1 MTNFLDILLDFVK
14 PILIMNQF
22 YLIKHNS
29 YNVHVYRE

>member
-14 PILIMNQF
+14 PILTMNQF

-29 YNVHVYRE
+29 YNVHVYIE

>member
-1 MTNFLDILLDFVK
+1 MTKFLDILLDFVE
-14 PILIMNQF
+14 PILTMNQF

>member
-14 PILIMNQF
+14 PILTMNQF
-22 YLIKHNS
+22 YLIKNNS

>member
-14 PILIMNQF
+14 PILTMNQF
-22 YLIKHNS
+22 NLIKHNS